1 MKKEMRSA
9 RWLGVAL
16 TLGLLPPAVA
26 AEVHQATGFK
36 IVNVTSGPPMFG
48 PASRSALAAQAES
61 VRLLSR

>member
-1 MKKEMRSA
+1 VPGG
-9 RWLGVAL
+9 LFTAL
-16 TLGLLPPAVA
+16 MLPLALLRPAVA
-26 AEVHQATGFK
+26 AEVHPATGFK